1 MKTYHLARIHYL
13 VASTWLM
20 WYHGAIIIRARSYGT
35 TPSSVASQQT
45 QSQPLRQTVRMWMT
59 LLSSLSSLNKRV
71 TSSHS
76 LYRIGI
82 AIGPQTWFGNHY
94 GANVSSSGNVLNNWL
109 TGAFGYG
116 IAITSAQNFTV
127 QGNALFGNTSFI
139 GSRGPNCSASDP
151 TPASAAFIVEWANV
165 TTTSLQS
172 DFQSVQ
178 DADGLTCVQPPD
190 GGDYW
195 PYGGNP
201 TSGNFTPPTSV
212 ASPTS
217 AGSSG
222 AFSSAGPKAA
232 LAIGIII
239 AVVTLILVLIFVR
252 RRALNRGL
260 VRRADHTG
268 YMKG

>member
-1 MKTYHLARIHYL
+1 
-13 VASTWLM
+13 M
-20 WYHGAIIIRARSYGT
+20 WYHGAVIIRARSYGT
-35 TPSSVASQQT
+35 TPSLVASQQT

-82 AIGPQTWFGNHY
+82 AMGPQTWFGNHY
-94 GANVSSSGNVLNNWL
+94 GANVSSSGSVLNNWL

-139 GSRGPNCSASDP
+139 GSRGPNCSTSDP

-172 DFQSVQ
+172 VFQSVQ
-178 DADGLTCVQPPD
+178 DANGLTCVQPPD

-201 TSGNFTPPTSV
+201 SSGNFTSPISVAPPTS
-212 ASPTS
+212 PS
-217 AGSSG
+217 AKSSG
-222 AFSSAGPKAA
+222 ALSSASSKAA

-239 AVVTLILVLIFVR
+239 AVVALILVLIFVR
-252 RRALNRGL
+252 RWALNRVL
-260 VRRADHTG
+260 VRRASHAG